1 MRTTLGNLQGLRGIA
16 CLLVLGIHT
25 AGWEANFGIAR
36 EFLRPFLWFGYAG
49 VDLFFVVS
57 GFIIA
62 FTQADSFGKPSA
74 LPRYLFR
81 RAWRIYPAFWAIM
94 LIAVPLT
101 DYVMAPFP
109 GAPWFAWLTLT
120 PDAFPNYYLPPAWT
134 MTYEI
139 CFYVAFA
146 ILLLMPRRIAPF
158 ALLSWA
164 AVVGW
169 AESAKTDDSFYA
181 GTFATTFTSPLIL
194 EFLLGCCV
202 AFVVRRGISKW
213 GRTAIA
219 VGIAWAGWGIVLCH
233 PGGEPYALC
242 TKVMPRVL
250 VFGPAAALLV
260 YGAIAA
266 KMCGTLQFP
275 KWLRATG
282 DASYSIYLWHAPIG
296 TCLHYSILWWP
307 HHTVPHLAWI
317 ALMLTVCW
325 GGGMLFHR
333 WVERPL
339 LNLAKR
345 KTSPA
350 VEPEIVEARVAA
362 PLLHGE
368 RKLFEFGLR
377 SFGNRAE
384 HVDFECPPDAVAA
397 DVFEPLVDDELIFP
411 GYPELGSRPDLD
423 ARLTRV
429 DGHAH

>member
-266 KMCGTLQFP
+266 KIRE
-275 KWLRATG
+275 RAT
-282 DASYSIYLWHAPIG
+282 
-296 TCLHYSILWWP
+296 
-307 HHTVPHLAWI
+307 
-317 ALMLTVCW
+317 
-325 GGGMLFHR
+325 
-333 WVERPL
+333 
-339 LNLAKR
+339 
-345 KTSPA
+345 
-350 VEPEIVEARVAA
+350 EARV
-362 PLLHGE
+362 
-368 RKLFEFGLR
+368 
-377 SFGNRAE
+377 
-384 HVDFECPPDAVAA
+384 
-397 DVFEPLVDDELIFP
+397 PLVENVPLARALHASCKVGQEIPASLYASVAQVLAFVMSLQKRGAAAGTHRQP
-411 GYPELGSRPDLD
+411 GGQRT
-423 ARLTRV
+423 A
-429 DGHAH
+429 